1 MSHSMRLSIFN
12 SFNSLKLLSIAPTR
26 FASTIVMLKRFKQL
40 KKGLQE
46 MVISDQWSSYKED
59 DVAKAK
65 FVKDTLLDD
74 KGWDK
79 VDYILSFTSPI
90 YDVLRRTDTEASSLH
105 LVYKMWDSMI
115 EKVKN
120 AIYQYERK
128 KESEGSTFYEVVHS
142 ILIDRWTKSSTPLHF
157 LAHSLNR
164 RYYSHEWLSE
174 DSNRVPPHHDLKLT
188 RERLKCFK
196 RFFLDVDVRRKVN
209 IEFANFSD
217 GREGFDDLDSLND
230 RGQMDPKAW
239 WQVHGVNA
247 PILQKVA
254 LKLLA
259 QPCSSLCCETNW
271 STYSFIHSLKR
282 NKMTP
287 HRAEDL
293 VFVHSNLR
301 LLSRNTP
308 QYHQE
313 ETKMW
318 DVAGDDF
325 GSLDDCGILEI
336 ASLSL
341 DEPKLE
347 GVFFNDDR

>member
-1 MSHSMRLSIFN
+1 M
-12 SFNSLKLLSIAPTR
+12 
-26 FASTIVMLKRFKQL
+26 
-40 KKGLQE
+40 E
-46 MVISDQWSSYKED
+46 
-59 DVAKAK
+59 
-65 FVKDTLLDD
+65 
-74 KGWDK
+74 
-79 VDYILSFTSPI
+79 
-90 YDVLRRTDTEASSLH
+90 
-105 LVYKMWDSMI
+105 
-115 EKVKN
+115 
-120 AIYQYERK
+120 
-128 KESEGSTFYEVVHS
+128 
-142 ILIDRWTKSSTPLHF
+142 
-157 LAHSLNR
+157 
-164 RYYSHEWLSE
+164 
-174 DSNRVPPHHDLKLT
+174 LT

-239 WQVHGVNA
+239 WLVHGINA
-247 PILQKVA
+247 PILQKIA

-259 QPCSSLCCETNW
+259 QPCSSSCCERNW

-325 GSLDDCGILEI
+325 GSLDDCDLKLLIHHLAFTTKKKAFYIGSNGLSTSVMTRSDNTV
-336 ASLSL
+336 SLNT
-341 DEPKLE
+341 DIGWRTVFE
-347 GVFFNDDR
+347 GRPFYIGSKVETNVE